1 MSIQGTGTR
10 DHSNA
15 LELRRSF
22 RIRATKL
29 WRYLVDSDYLDQ
41 WFGAWQGDP
50 ESRRVQVTLS
60 AEEGSPTESV
70 EILDCDQRALLLEV
84 RTGQGSERW
93 QLELHIETRD
103 EGSELVFR
111 MPGLDPQ
118 MASSV
123 GPGWEFY
130 LDRLVAAVNGK
141 DAGLVVF
148 EPDYYPG
155 LSDYYK
161 ALFNS

>member
-10 DHSNA
+10 DHLDV

-22 RIRATKL
+22 GISTTEL

-41 WFGAWQGDP
+41 WFGTWQGEP
-50 ESRRVQVTLS
+50 ANRRVQVTLS

-70 EILDCDQRALLLEV
+70 EIVDCDQRALLLEV
-84 RTGQGSERW
+84 RTGQGSESW

-130 LDRLVAAVNGK
+130 LDRLVAAVSGK
-141 DAGLVVF
+141 DAVLVVF
-148 EPDYYPG
+148 EPNYYPG
-155 LSDYYK
+155 LSEYYK
-161 ALFNS
+161 TLFNS